1 MTYTWIACCAPQNRL
16 LMTQTLQHMEHT
28 TISHYFDDGLQL
40 RNYVRIQNLTSC
52 AVMVGL
58 TASGV
63 SDVNLAAALVMD
75 GCARVVLVGRCISG
89 SLRSRALQAGIHDV
103 WDIGSAVCA
112 EEQSNKKIST
122 YEHVSLPQSDA
133 VSQASSRIL
142 NSEEATHSQTITYD
156 EVYQNLQTLLSQ
168 FSALVK
174 ASHEM
179 SSSAGKPFATAKD
192 AYNSSFERPL
202 SSNEFSSCPQ
212 TSCDAVCK
220 AQVCDRISMHDNMC
234 KQPIGE
240 NTDNCFTSDND
251 HSLLEH
257 NSQDTLDVDDDDI
270 FKETLSPN
278 QRLNKDIDQVQQE
291 RCANDVHDEDHCVNQ
306 VDQTCAFVPMP
317 QKPVV
322 SASSASLPAT
332 TSAAASITFPST
344 TSPASVPTPT
354 SSTSTAVPM
363 TKPITSSSTT
373 APASAA
379 KLIASFPVSASQQT
393 QTATSYDLGAAPII
407 SFVSGR
413 GGMGKTALVAT
424 CAELARDMGF
434 RIALLD
440 FDLSGGNLAFC
451 FGVKRPYDLSRI
463 SHDVMCDDL
472 IAKSATL
479 IDDAC
484 LLWGPCEKPEMAETI
499 SPHIGAILRYVTHN
513 FDLVFAD
520 TSTTFTDAVAQVVQ
534 ASTRVAI
541 VHDDLPDAISAL
553 AKTAALAVRLGV
565 PRTRICR
572 VDNFSNPHNR
582 FDIDFG
588 RSEIGL
594 EGAQA
599 YKIVDGGMDIHELLA
614 TGHVRELIQ
623 VHNAYV
629 KSVQAM
635 LTEFIHDLALK
646 PSNSTEAYAP
656 ASAKNSIKG
665 RKLHLAFFN
674 RHKEAM

>member
-16 LMTQTLQHMEHT
+16 LMVQTLQHMEHA
-28 TISHYFDDGLQL
+28 TISQYFDDGLQL

-112 EEQSNKKIST
+112 EEQSNTQIST
-122 YEHVSLPQSDA
+122 YEHVSLPQSDT

-142 NSEEATHSQTITYD
+142 NSEEVTPSQTITYD
-156 EVYQNLQTLLSQ
+156 KVYQNLQTLLSQ

-179 SSSAGKPFATAKD
+179 SSSTGKSFTTATD
-192 AYNSSFERPL
+192 VCL
-202 SSNEFSSCPQ
+202 S
-212 TSCDAVCK
+212 
-220 AQVCDRISMHDNMC
+220 
-234 KQPIGE
+234 
-240 NTDNCFTSDND
+240 TDNQRLLKDN
-251 HSLLEH
+251 SL
-257 NSQDTLDVDDDDI
+257 DMLDVDDDDI
-270 FKETLSPN
+270 FKDSLHVNLSPSKGIN
-278 QRLNKDIDQVQQE
+278 RVQQE
-291 RCANDVHDEDHCVNQ
+291 HCANDVHDEDYYVNQ

-317 QKPVV
+317 QKPAV
-322 SASSASLPAT
+322 STSSASLPAA
-332 TSAAASITFPST
+332 TSAEE
-344 TSPASVPTPT
+344 
-354 SSTSTAVPM
+354 
-363 TKPITSSSTT
+363 PIAFS
-373 APASAA
+373 
-379 KLIASFPVSASQQT
+379 PVSALQQT
-393 QTATSYDLGAAPII
+393 QTATSYELGAAPII

>member
-1 MTYTWIACCAPQNRL
+1 MTYTWIACCAPQNRI
-16 LMTQTLQHMEHT
+16 LMTQTLQHMEHA
-28 TISHYFDDGLQL
+28 TILHYFDDGLQL
-40 RNYVRIQNLTSC
+40 RNYVRMQNLTSC

-112 EEQSNKKIST
+112 EEQCNTQIST
-122 YEHVSLPQSDA
+122 YEHVSLPQSDT

-142 NSEEATHSQTITYD
+142 NSEEVTHSQTITYD

-179 SSSAGKPFATAKD
+179 PSSTGKSFVAATD
-192 AYNSSFERPL
+192 AYNSSFDSPL
-202 SSNEFSSCPQ
+202 STNELSSCNQ

-220 AQVCDRISMHDNMC
+220 PQVSDIHDNTC
-234 KQPIGE
+234 KQPTGV
-240 NTDNCFTSDND
+240 NADASDND
-251 HSLLEH
+251 HALLEH
-257 NSQDTLDVDDDDI
+257 NFQDTLDVDDDDI
-270 FKETLSPN
+270 FKETLRPN
-278 QRLNKDIDQVQQE
+278 QRLNKDIDQVQQA
-291 RCANDVHDEDHCVNQ
+291 RCANDVHDEDHYVNQ
-306 VDQTCAFVPMP
+306 VDQPCAFVPMP
-317 QKPVV
+317 RKPVV
-322 SASSASLPAT
+322 PTSSASLPAA
-332 TSAAASITFPST
+332 TSAAEPIAFSSA

-354 SSTSTAVPM
+354 SSMPTTASA
-363 TKPITSSSTT
+363 TKPIVSS
-373 APASAA
+373 
-379 KLIASFPVSASQQT
+379 PVSVSQQT
-393 QTATSYDLGAAPII
+393 QTATSSELGAAPII

-434 RIALLD
+434 KIALLD

-572 VDNFSNPHNR
+572 VDNFSNPHSR

>member
-1 MTYTWIACCAPQNRL
+1 MTYTWIACCAPQNRI
-16 LMTQTLQHMEHT
+16 LMAQTLQHMEHA

-89 SLRSRALQAGIHDV
+89 SLRSRALKAGIHDV
-103 WDIGSAVCA
+103 WDIGSDVCVK
-112 EEQSNKKIST
+112 EQSNKQIST
-122 YEHVSLPQSDA
+122 YEHVSLPQLDA
-133 VSQASSRIL
+133 VSQASSVVL
-142 NSEEATHSQTITYD
+142 NSEGATHSQAITYD

-168 FSALVK
+168 LSTLVK
-174 ASHEM
+174 ASHEVP
-179 SSSAGKPFATAKD
+179 SSTREQLATATD
-192 AYNSSFERPL
+192 DGL
-202 SSNEFSSCPQ
+202 
-212 TSCDAVCK
+212 T
-220 AQVCDRISMHDNMC
+220 
-234 KQPIGE
+234 
-240 NTDNCFTSDND
+240 TDNQR
-251 HSLLEH
+251 LLKN
-257 NSQDTLDVDDDDI
+257 NSQDMPDIDDDDI
-270 FKETLSPN
+270 FKESLDSN
-278 QRLNKDIDQVQQE
+278 QRSSKDIDHVQPGH
-291 RCANDVHDEDHCVNQ
+291 CANDLHDEKQPFCVNQ
-306 VDQTCAFVPMP
+306 QDTSHASVRELLDPAL
-317 QKPVV
+317 
-322 SASSASLPAT
+322 SASSACLSAPSSAEPRASCSAT
-332 TSAAASITFPST
+332 LSVPK
-344 TSPASVPTPT
+344 PASCTP
-354 SSTSTAVPM
+354 
-363 TKPITSSSTT
+363 TT
-373 APASAA
+373 APAQAT
-379 KLIASFPVSASQQT
+379 KPMASSSVSASQQI
-393 QTATSYDLGAAPII
+393 QTTTSYELGAAPII

-434 RIALLD
+434 KIALLD

-479 IDDAC
+479 IDDGC

-499 SPHIGAILRYVTHN
+499 SPHIGAILSYVTHN

-520 TSTTFTDAVAQVVQ
+520 TSTTFTDSVAQVVQ

-572 VDNFSNPHNR
+572 VDNFSNPHSR

-646 PSNSTEAYAP
+646 PSNSTDAYAP

-665 RKLHLAFFN
+665 RKLHLALFN

>member
-16 LMTQTLQHMEHT
+16 LMVQTLQHMEHA

-40 RNYVRIQNLTSC
+40 RNYVRMQNLTSC

-122 YEHVSLPQSDA
+122 YEHVSLPQSNA
-133 VSQASSRIL
+133 VSQASSRML
-142 NSEEATHSQTITYD
+142 NSEEVTHSETITYD

-174 ASHEM
+174 TSHEM
-179 SSSAGKPFATAKD
+179 SSSTGKSFTTATD
-192 AYNSSFERPL
+192 ACL
-202 SSNEFSSCPQ
+202 S
-212 TSCDAVCK
+212 
-220 AQVCDRISMHDNMC
+220 
-234 KQPIGE
+234 
-240 NTDNCFTSDND
+240 TDNQR
-251 HSLLEH
+251 LLKD
-257 NSQDTLDVDDDDI
+257 NSQDMLDVDDDDI
-270 FKETLSPN
+270 FKDSLHVNLSPSKGIN
-278 QRLNKDIDQVQQE
+278 RMQPE
-291 RCANDVHDEDHCVNQ
+291 RCANDVHDEDHYVNQ

-317 QKPVV
+317 QKPAV
-322 SASSASLPAT
+322 STSSASLQAA
-332 TSAAASITFPST
+332 TSAEE
-344 TSPASVPTPT
+344 
-354 SSTSTAVPM
+354 
-363 TKPITSSSTT
+363 PIAFS
-373 APASAA
+373 
-379 KLIASFPVSASQQT
+379 PVSALQQT
-393 QTATSYDLGAAPII
+393 QTATSYELGAAPII

>member
-16 LMTQTLQHMEHT
+16 LMVQTLQHMEHA

-112 EEQSNKKIST
+112 EEQSNTQIST
-122 YEHVSLPQSDA
+122 YEHVSLPQSDT

-142 NSEEATHSQTITYD
+142 NSEEVTHSQTITYD

-179 SSSAGKPFATAKD
+179 SSSTGKSFVAATD
-192 AYNSSFERPL
+192 AYNSSFDSPL
-202 SSNEFSSCPQ
+202 SSNELSSCAQ

-220 AQVCDRISMHDNMC
+220 PQVSDIHDNTC
-234 KQPIGE
+234 KQPTGV
-240 NTDNCFTSDND
+240 NADDCFTSDND
-251 HSLLEH
+251 HALLEH

-270 FKETLSPN
+270 FKETLRPN
-278 QRLNKDIDQVQQE
+278 QRLNKDIDQVQQA
-291 RCANDVHDEDHCVNQ
+291 RCANDVHDEDHYVNQ

-317 QKPVV
+317 QKPAV
-322 SASSASLPAT
+322 STSSASLPAA
-332 TSAAASITFPST
+332 TSAVESIMFPST

-354 SSTSTAVPM
+354 SSAPTAVST
-363 TKPITSSSTT
+363 TKPTTSSSTT
-373 APASAA
+373 ADTSAEDP
-379 KLIASFPVSASQQT
+379 IAFSPVSALQQT
-393 QTATSYDLGAAPII
+393 QTATSYELGAAPII

>member
-16 LMTQTLQHMEHT
+16 LMVQTLQHMEHA

-58 TASGV
+58 TVSGV

-103 WDIGSAVCA
+103 WDIGSSVCA

-122 YEHVSLPQSDA
+122 YEHVSLPQSDV

-142 NSEEATHSQTITYD
+142 NSEEVTHSETITYD
-156 EVYQNLQTLLSQ
+156 KVYQNLQTLLSQ

-179 SSSAGKPFATAKD
+179 SSSTGKSFTTATD
-192 AYNSSFERPL
+192 ACL
-202 SSNEFSSCPQ
+202 S
-212 TSCDAVCK
+212 
-220 AQVCDRISMHDNMC
+220 
-234 KQPIGE
+234 
-240 NTDNCFTSDND
+240 TDNQR
-251 HSLLEH
+251 LLKD

-270 FKETLSPN
+270 FKETLNPN
-278 QRLNKDIDQVQQE
+278 QRLNKDIDQVQQA
-291 RCANDVHDEDHCVNQ
+291 RCTNDVHDEDHYVNQ

-317 QKPVV
+317 RKPVV
-322 SASSASLPAT
+322 PTSSATLPAA
-332 TSAAASITFPST
+332 TSAAEPIAFSSA
-344 TSPASVPTPT
+344 TSPAALPTPT
-354 SSTSTAVPM
+354 SSMPTAASA
-363 TKPITSSSTT
+363 TKPIVSS
-373 APASAA
+373 
-379 KLIASFPVSASQQT
+379 PVSALQQT
-393 QTATSYDLGAAPII
+393 QTATSSELGAAPII

-434 RIALLD
+434 KIALLD

-656 ASAKNSIKG
+656 APAKNSIKG

>member
-16 LMTQTLQHMEHT
+16 LMVQTLQHMEHA
-28 TISHYFDDGLQL
+28 TISQYYDDGLQL

-103 WDIGSAVCA
+103 WDIGSSVCA

-122 YEHVSLPQSDA
+122 YEHVSLPQSDV

-142 NSEEATHSQTITYD
+142 NSEEVTPSQTITYD
-156 EVYQNLQTLLSQ
+156 KVYQNLQTLLSQ

-179 SSSAGKPFATAKD
+179 SSSTGKSFTPATD
-192 AYNSSFERPL
+192 ACL
-202 SSNEFSSCPQ
+202 S
-212 TSCDAVCK
+212 
-220 AQVCDRISMHDNMC
+220 
-234 KQPIGE
+234 
-240 NTDNCFTSDND
+240 TDNQR
-251 HSLLEH
+251 LLKD
-257 NSQDTLDVDDDDI
+257 NSQDMLDIDDDDI
-270 FKETLSPN
+270 FRETLSPN

-291 RCANDVHDEDHCVNQ
+291 RCANDVHDEDHYVNQ
-306 VDQTCAFVPMP
+306 VDQTCAFVPIS
-317 QKPVV
+317 QKPAV
-322 SASSASLPAT
+322 STSSASLPAA
-332 TSAAASITFPST
+332 TSAAESIMFPST

-354 SSTSTAVPM
+354 SSTPTAASA
-363 TKPITSSSTT
+363 TKPIVSS
-373 APASAA
+373 
-379 KLIASFPVSASQQT
+379 PVSASQQR
-393 QTATSYDLGAAPII
+393 QNATSYELGAAPII

-434 RIALLD
+434 KIALLD

-451 FGVKRPYDLSRI
+451 FGVKRPYDLSRV

-479 IDDAC
+479 IDDGC

-499 SPHIGAILRYVTHN
+499 SPHIGAILSYVTHN

-520 TSTTFTDAVAQVVQ
+520 TSTTFTDSVAQVVQ

-572 VDNFSNPHNR
+572 VDNFSNPHSR

>member
-16 LMTQTLQHMEHT
+16 LMVQTLQHMEHA

-40 RNYVRIQNLTSC
+40 RNYVRMQNLTSC

-122 YEHVSLPQSDA
+122 YEHVSLPQSNA

-142 NSEEATHSQTITYD
+142 NSEEVTHSETITYD

-174 ASHEM
+174 TSHEM
-179 SSSAGKPFATAKD
+179 SSSTGKSFTTATD
-192 AYNSSFERPL
+192 ACL
-202 SSNEFSSCPQ
+202 S
-212 TSCDAVCK
+212 
-220 AQVCDRISMHDNMC
+220 
-234 KQPIGE
+234 
-240 NTDNCFTSDND
+240 TDNQR
-251 HSLLEH
+251 LLKD
-257 NSQDTLDVDDDDI
+257 NSQDMLDIDDDDI
-270 FKETLSPN
+270 FKDSLHVNLSPSKGIN
-278 QRLNKDIDQVQQE
+278 RMQPE
-291 RCANDVHDEDHCVNQ
+291 RCANDVHDEDHYVNQ
-306 VDQTCAFVPMP
+306 VDQTCAFVPIS
-317 QKPVV
+317 QKPAV
-322 SASSASLPAT
+322 STSSVSLPAP
-332 TSAAASITFPST
+332 TSAAESIMFPST
-344 TSPASVPTPT
+344 TPPASVPTPT
-354 SSTSTAVPM
+354 SSAPTAVST
-363 TKPITSSSTT
+363 TKPIVSS
-373 APASAA
+373 
-379 KLIASFPVSASQQT
+379 PVFASQQT
-393 QTATSYDLGAAPII
+393 KTATSSELGAAPII

-520 TSTTFTDAVAQVVQ
+520 TSTTFTDTVAQVVQ

-572 VDNFSNPHNR
+572 VDNFTNPHNR

-656 ASAKNSIKG
+656 APAKNSIKG

-674 RHKEAM
+674 RHKEAI

>member
-16 LMTQTLQHMEHT
+16 LMVQTLQHMEHA

-103 WDIGSAVCA
+103 WDIGSSVCA

-122 YEHVSLPQSDA
+122 YEHVSLPQSDV

-142 NSEEATHSQTITYD
+142 NSEEVTHSETITYD
-156 EVYQNLQTLLSQ
+156 KVYQNLQTLLSQ

-179 SSSAGKPFATAKD
+179 SSSTGKSFTTATD
-192 AYNSSFERPL
+192 ACL
-202 SSNEFSSCPQ
+202 S
-212 TSCDAVCK
+212 
-220 AQVCDRISMHDNMC
+220 
-234 KQPIGE
+234 
-240 NTDNCFTSDND
+240 TDNQR
-251 HSLLEH
+251 LLKD

-270 FKETLSPN
+270 FKETLNPN
-278 QRLNKDIDQVQQE
+278 QRLNKDIDQAQQA
-291 RCANDVHDEDHCVNQ
+291 RCTNDVHDEDHYVNQ

-317 QKPVV
+317 RKPVV
-322 SASSASLPAT
+322 PTSSATLPAA
-332 TSAAASITFPST
+332 TSAAEPIAFSSA
-344 TSPASVPTPT
+344 TSPAALPTPT
-354 SSTSTAVPM
+354 SSMPTAASA
-363 TKPITSSSTT
+363 TKPIVSS
-373 APASAA
+373 
-379 KLIASFPVSASQQT
+379 PVSALQQT
-393 QTATSYDLGAAPII
+393 QTATSSELGAAPII

-434 RIALLD
+434 KIALLD

-656 ASAKNSIKG
+656 APAKNSIKG

>member
-16 LMTQTLQHMEHT
+16 LMVQTLQHMERA
-28 TISHYFDDGLQL
+28 TISHYFDDGLHL
-40 RNYVRIQNLTSC
+40 RNYVRMQNLTSC

-122 YEHVSLPQSDA
+122 YEHVSLPQSNA

-142 NSEEATHSQTITYD
+142 NSEEVTPSQTITYD
-156 EVYQNLQTLLSQ
+156 KVYQNLQTLLSQ
-168 FSALVK
+168 FSVLVK

-179 SSSAGKPFATAKD
+179 SSSTGKSFTTATD
-192 AYNSSFERPL
+192 VCL
-202 SSNEFSSCPQ
+202 S
-212 TSCDAVCK
+212 
-220 AQVCDRISMHDNMC
+220 
-234 KQPIGE
+234 
-240 NTDNCFTSDND
+240 TDNQR
-251 HSLLEH
+251 LLKD
-257 NSQDTLDVDDDDI
+257 NSQDMLDIDDDDI
-270 FKETLSPN
+270 FKDSLHVNLSPSKGIN
-278 QRLNKDIDQVQQE
+278 RMQPE
-291 RCANDVHDEDHCVNQ
+291 RCANDVHDEDHYVNQ
-306 VDQTCAFVPMP
+306 VDQTCAFVPIS
-317 QKPVV
+317 QKPAV
-322 SASSASLPAT
+322 STSSVSLPAP
-332 TSAAASITFPST
+332 TSAAESIMFPST

-354 SSTSTAVPM
+354 SSAPAAVST
-363 TKPITSSSTT
+363 TKPIVSS
-373 APASAA
+373 
-379 KLIASFPVSASQQT
+379 PVFASQQT
-393 QTATSYDLGAAPII
+393 KTATSSELGAAPII

-499 SPHIGAILRYVTHN
+499 SPHIGAIVRYVTHN

>member
-16 LMTQTLQHMEHT
+16 LMVQTLQHMEHA
-28 TISHYFDDGLQL
+28 TISQYFDDGLQL

-103 WDIGSAVCA
+103 WDIGSSVCA

-122 YEHVSLPQSDA
+122 YEHVSLPQSDV

-142 NSEEATHSQTITYD
+142 NSEEVTPSQTITYD
-156 EVYQNLQTLLSQ
+156 KVYQNLQTLLSQ
-168 FSALVK
+168 FSVLVK

-179 SSSAGKPFATAKD
+179 SSSTGKSFTTATD
-192 AYNSSFERPL
+192 ACL
-202 SSNEFSSCPQ
+202 S
-212 TSCDAVCK
+212 
-220 AQVCDRISMHDNMC
+220 
-234 KQPIGE
+234 
-240 NTDNCFTSDND
+240 TDNQR
-251 HSLLEH
+251 LLKD
-257 NSQDTLDVDDDDI
+257 NSQDMLDVDDDDI
-270 FKETLSPN
+270 FRETLSPN

-291 RCANDVHDEDHCVNQ
+291 RCANDVHDEDHYVNQ
-306 VDQTCAFVPMP
+306 VDQTCAFVPIS
-317 QKPVV
+317 QKPAV
-322 SASSASLPAT
+322 STSSASLPAA
-332 TSAAASITFPST
+332 TSAAESIMFPST

-354 SSTSTAVPM
+354 SSAPTAASA
-363 TKPITSSSTT
+363 TKPIVSS
-373 APASAA
+373 
-379 KLIASFPVSASQQT
+379 PVSASQQR
-393 QTATSYDLGAAPII
+393 QNATSYELGAAPII

-434 RIALLD
+434 KIALLD

-479 IDDAC
+479 IDDGC

-499 SPHIGAILRYVTHN
+499 SPHIGAILSYVTHN

-520 TSTTFTDAVAQVVQ
+520 TSTTFTDSVAQVVQ

-572 VDNFSNPHNR
+572 VDNFSNPHSR

-646 PSNSTEAYAP
+646 PSNSTDAYAP

-665 RKLHLAFFN
+665 RKLHLALFN

>member
-16 LMTQTLQHMEHT
+16 LMVQTLQHMEHA

-103 WDIGSAVCA
+103 WDIGSSVCA

-122 YEHVSLPQSDA
+122 YEHVSLPQSDV

-142 NSEEATHSQTITYD
+142 NSEEVTHSETITYD
-156 EVYQNLQTLLSQ
+156 KVYQNLQTLLSQ

-179 SSSAGKPFATAKD
+179 SSSTGKSFTTATD
-192 AYNSSFERPL
+192 ACL
-202 SSNEFSSCPQ
+202 S
-212 TSCDAVCK
+212 
-220 AQVCDRISMHDNMC
+220 
-234 KQPIGE
+234 
-240 NTDNCFTSDND
+240 TDNQR
-251 HSLLEH
+251 LLKD

-270 FKETLSPN
+270 FKETLNPN
-278 QRLNKDIDQVQQE
+278 QRLNKDIDQVQQA
-291 RCANDVHDEDHCVNQ
+291 RCTNDVHDEDHYVNQ

-317 QKPVV
+317 RKPVV
-322 SASSASLPAT
+322 PTSSATLPAA
-332 TSAAASITFPST
+332 TSAAEPIAFSSA
-344 TSPASVPTPT
+344 TSPAALPTPT
-354 SSTSTAVPM
+354 SSMPTAASA
-363 TKPITSSSTT
+363 TKPIVSS
-373 APASAA
+373 
-379 KLIASFPVSASQQT
+379 PVSALQQT
-393 QTATSYDLGAAPII
+393 QTATSSELGAAPII

-434 RIALLD
+434 KIALLD

-656 ASAKNSIKG
+656 APAKNSIKG

>member
-16 LMTQTLQHMEHT
+16 LMVQTLQHMEHT

-40 RNYVRIQNLTSC
+40 RNYVRMQNLTSC

-112 EEQSNKKIST
+112 EEQSNTQIST
-122 YEHVSLPQSDA
+122 YEHVSLPQSNA
-133 VSQASSRIL
+133 VSQASSRML
-142 NSEEATHSQTITYD
+142 NSEEVTHSETITYD

-179 SSSAGKPFATAKD
+179 SSSTGKSFVAATD
-192 AYNSSFERPL
+192 ACL
-202 SSNEFSSCPQ
+202 S
-212 TSCDAVCK
+212 
-220 AQVCDRISMHDNMC
+220 
-234 KQPIGE
+234 
-240 NTDNCFTSDND
+240 TDNQR
-251 HSLLEH
+251 LLKD
-257 NSQDTLDVDDDDI
+257 NSQDMLDIDDDDI
-270 FKETLSPN
+270 FKETLNPN
-278 QRLNKDIDQVQQE
+278 QRLNKDINQVQQA
-291 RCANDVHDEDHCVNQ
+291 RCVNDVHDEDHYVNQ

-317 QKPVV
+317 RKPVV
-322 SASSASLPAT
+322 PTSSASLPAA
-332 TSAAASITFPST
+332 TSAAEPIAF
-344 TSPASVPTPT
+344 
-354 SSTSTAVPM
+354 SS
-363 TKPITSSSTT
+363 
-373 APASAA
+373 
-379 KLIASFPVSASQQT
+379 VSASQQT
-393 QTATSYDLGAAPII
+393 QTATSSELGAAPII

-434 RIALLD
+434 KIALLD

-484 LLWGPCEKPEMAETI
+484 FLWGPCEKPEMAETI
-499 SPHIGAILRYVTHN
+499 SPHIGAILRYVTQN

-623 VHNAYV
+623 VRNAYV

>member
-16 LMTQTLQHMEHT
+16 LMVQTLQHMEHA
-28 TISHYFDDGLQL
+28 TISQYYDDGLQL

-103 WDIGSAVCA
+103 WDIGSSVCA

-122 YEHVSLPQSDA
+122 YEHVSLPQSDV

-142 NSEEATHSQTITYD
+142 NSEEVTPSQTITYD
-156 EVYQNLQTLLSQ
+156 KVYQNLQTLLSQ

-179 SSSAGKPFATAKD
+179 SSSTGKSFTTATD
-192 AYNSSFERPL
+192 ACL
-202 SSNEFSSCPQ
+202 S
-212 TSCDAVCK
+212 
-220 AQVCDRISMHDNMC
+220 
-234 KQPIGE
+234 
-240 NTDNCFTSDND
+240 TDNQR
-251 HSLLEH
+251 LLKD
-257 NSQDTLDVDDDDI
+257 NSQDMLDVDDDDI
-270 FKETLSPN
+270 FKDSLHVNLSPSKGIN
-278 QRLNKDIDQVQQE
+278 RVQQE
-291 RCANDVHDEDHCVNQ
+291 HCANDVHDEDYYVNQ

-317 QKPVV
+317 QKPAV
-322 SASSASLPAT
+322 STSSASLPAA
-332 TSAAASITFPST
+332 TSAAESIMFPST
-344 TSPASVPTPT
+344 TSPASVPTPA
-354 SSTSTAVPM
+354 SSMPTAASA
-363 TKPITSSSTT
+363 TKPTTSSSTT
-373 APASAA
+373 ADTSAEEP
-379 KLIASFPVSASQQT
+379 IAFSPVSALQQT
-393 QTATSYDLGAAPII
+393 QTATSYEFGAAPII

>member
-1 MTYTWIACCAPQNRL
+1 
-16 LMTQTLQHMEHT
+16 
-28 TISHYFDDGLQL
+28 
-40 RNYVRIQNLTSC
+40 
-52 AVMVGL
+52 MVGL

-122 YEHVSLPQSDA
+122 YEHVSLPQSNA

-142 NSEEATHSQTITYD
+142 NSEEVTHSETITYD

-174 ASHEM
+174 TSHEM
-179 SSSAGKPFATAKD
+179 SSSTGKSFTTATD
-192 AYNSSFERPL
+192 ACL
-202 SSNEFSSCPQ
+202 S
-212 TSCDAVCK
+212 
-220 AQVCDRISMHDNMC
+220 
-234 KQPIGE
+234 
-240 NTDNCFTSDND
+240 TDNQR
-251 HSLLEH
+251 LLKD
-257 NSQDTLDVDDDDI
+257 NSQDMLDIDDDDI
-270 FKETLSPN
+270 FKDSLHVNLSPSKGIN
-278 QRLNKDIDQVQQE
+278 RMQPE
-291 RCANDVHDEDHCVNQ
+291 RCANDVHDEDHYVNQ
-306 VDQTCAFVPMP
+306 VDQTCAFVPIS
-317 QKPVV
+317 QKPAV
-322 SASSASLPAT
+322 STSSVSLPAP
-332 TSAAASITFPST
+332 TSAAESIMFPST
-344 TSPASVPTPT
+344 TPPASVPTPT
-354 SSTSTAVPM
+354 SSAPTAVST
-363 TKPITSSSTT
+363 TKPIVSS
-373 APASAA
+373 
-379 KLIASFPVSASQQT
+379 PVFASQQT
-393 QTATSYDLGAAPII
+393 KTATSSELGAAPII

-520 TSTTFTDAVAQVVQ
+520 TSTTFTDTVAQVVQ

-572 VDNFSNPHNR
+572 VDNFTNPHNR

-656 ASAKNSIKG
+656 APAKNSIKG

-674 RHKEAM
+674 RHKEAI

>member
-1 MTYTWIACCAPQNRL
+1 MTYTWIACCAPQNRI
-16 LMTQTLQHMEHT
+16 LMTQTLQHMEHA

-75 GCARVVLVGRCISG
+75 GCARVVLVGLCISG

-122 YEHVSLPQSDA
+122 YEHVSLPQSDV

-142 NSEEATHSQTITYD
+142 NSEEVTPSQTITYD
-156 EVYQNLQTLLSQ
+156 KVYQNLQTLLSQ

-179 SSSAGKPFATAKD
+179 SSSTGKSFTTATD
-192 AYNSSFERPL
+192 VCL
-202 SSNEFSSCPQ
+202 S
-212 TSCDAVCK
+212 
-220 AQVCDRISMHDNMC
+220 
-234 KQPIGE
+234 
-240 NTDNCFTSDND
+240 TDNQR
-251 HSLLEH
+251 LLKD
-257 NSQDTLDVDDDDI
+257 NSQDMLDIDDDDI
-270 FKETLSPN
+270 FRETLSPN
-278 QRLNKDIDQVQQE
+278 QRLNKDIDQVQQA
-291 RCANDVHDEDHCVNQ
+291 RCTNDVHDEDHYVNQ

-317 QKPVV
+317 RKPVV
-322 SASSASLPAT
+322 PTSSATLPAA
-332 TSAAASITFPST
+332 TSAAEPIAFSSA
-344 TSPASVPTPT
+344 TSPAALPTPT
-354 SSTSTAVPM
+354 SSMPTAASA
-363 TKPITSSSTT
+363 TKPIVSS
-373 APASAA
+373 
-379 KLIASFPVSASQQT
+379 PVSALQQT
-393 QTATSYDLGAAPII
+393 QTATSSELGAAPII

-434 RIALLD
+434 KIALLD

-656 ASAKNSIKG
+656 APAKNSIKG

>member
-1 MTYTWIACCAPQNRL
+1 MTYTWIACCAPQNRI
-16 LMTQTLQHMEHT
+16 LMTQTLQHMEHA
-28 TISHYFDDGLQL
+28 TILHYFDDGLQL
-40 RNYVRIQNLTSC
+40 RNYVRMQNLTSC

-63 SDVNLAAALVMD
+63 SDANLAAALVMD

-103 WDIGSAVCA
+103 WHIGSAVCA
-112 EEQSNKKIST
+112 EEQSNTQIST
-122 YEHVSLPQSDA
+122 YEHVSLPQSDT

-142 NSEEATHSQTITYD
+142 NSEEVTHSQTITYD

-179 SSSAGKPFATAKD
+179 PSSTGKSLVAATD
-192 AYNSSFERPL
+192 AYNSSFDSPL
-202 SSNEFSSCPQ
+202 STNELSSCAQ

-220 AQVCDRISMHDNMC
+220 PQVSDIRANTC
-234 KQPIGE
+234 KQPTGV
-240 NTDNCFTSDND
+240 NADDCFTSDND
-251 HSLLEH
+251 HALLEH

-270 FKETLSPN
+270 FRETLSPN
-278 QRLNKDIDQVQQE
+278 QRLNKDIDQVQQA
-291 RCANDVHDEDHCVNQ
+291 RCANDVHDEGHYVNQ
-306 VDQTCAFVPMP
+306 VDQPCAFVPMP
-317 QKPVV
+317 RKPVV
-322 SASSASLPAT
+322 PTSSASLPAA
-332 TSAAASITFPST
+332 TSAAEPIAFSSA
-344 TSPASVPTPT
+344 TSPASVSTPT
-354 SSTSTAVPM
+354 SSMSTAVSA
-363 TKPITSSSTT
+363 TKPIASS
-373 APASAA
+373 
-379 KLIASFPVSASQQT
+379 PVSASQQT
-393 QTATSYDLGAAPII
+393 QTATSSELGAAPII

-434 RIALLD
+434 KIALLD

>member
-89 SLRSRALQAGIHDV
+89 SLRSRALKAGIHDV

-133 VSQASSRIL
+133 VSQASSKIL
-142 NSEEATHSQTITYD
+142 NSEEATHSQMITYD

-174 ASHEM
+174 ASHEV
-179 SSSAGKPFATAKD
+179 SSSAGKPFAIATD
-192 AYNSSFERPL
+192 AYNSSFDSPL

-220 AQVCDRISMHDNMC
+220 AQVSDRISMHDNMC

-240 NTDNCFTSDND
+240 NVDDCFTSDND

-257 NSQDTLDVDDDDI
+257 SSQDTLDVDDDDI
-270 FKETLSPN
+270 FKDSLHVNLSPSKGIN
-278 QRLNKDIDQVQQE
+278 RVQQE
-291 RCANDVHDEDHCVNQ
+291 RCANDVHDEDHYVNQ

-317 QKPVV
+317 QKPAV
-322 SASSASLPAT
+322 STSSASLQTAT
-332 TSAAASITFPST
+332 SDTESIMFPST

-354 SSTSTAVPM
+354 SSAPTAVST
-363 TKPITSSSTT
+363 TKPTTSSSTT
-373 APASAA
+373 AVTSAEEP
-379 KLIASFPVSASQQT
+379 IAFSPVSALQQT
-393 QTATSYDLGAAPII
+393 QTATSYELGAAPII

>member
-16 LMTQTLQHMEHT
+16 LMVQTLQHMEHT

-40 RNYVRIQNLTSC
+40 RNYVRMQNLTSC

-112 EEQSNKKIST
+112 EEQSNTQIST
-122 YEHVSLPQSDA
+122 YEHVSLPQSNA
-133 VSQASSRIL
+133 VSQASSRML
-142 NSEEATHSQTITYD
+142 NSEEVTHSETITYD

-179 SSSAGKPFATAKD
+179 SSSTGKSFVAATD
-192 AYNSSFERPL
+192 ACL
-202 SSNEFSSCPQ
+202 S
-212 TSCDAVCK
+212 
-220 AQVCDRISMHDNMC
+220 
-234 KQPIGE
+234 
-240 NTDNCFTSDND
+240 TDNQR
-251 HSLLEH
+251 LLKD
-257 NSQDTLDVDDDDI
+257 NSQDMLDIDDDDI
-270 FKETLSPN
+270 FKETLNPN
-278 QRLNKDIDQVQQE
+278 QRLNKDINQVQQA
-291 RCANDVHDEDHCVNQ
+291 RCVNDVHDEDHYVNQ

-317 QKPVV
+317 RKPVV
-322 SASSASLPAT
+322 PTSSASLPAA
-332 TSAAASITFPST
+332 TSAAEPIAF
-344 TSPASVPTPT
+344 
-354 SSTSTAVPM
+354 SS
-363 TKPITSSSTT
+363 
-373 APASAA
+373 
-379 KLIASFPVSASQQT
+379 VSASQQT
-393 QTATSYDLGAAPII
+393 QTATSSELGAAPII

-434 RIALLD
+434 KIALLD

-623 VHNAYV
+623 VRNAYV

>member
-16 LMTQTLQHMEHT
+16 LMVQTLQHMEHT

-40 RNYVRIQNLTSC
+40 RNYVRMQNLTSC

-103 WDIGSAVCA
+103 WDIGSSVCA

-122 YEHVSLPQSDA
+122 YEHVSLPQSDV

-142 NSEEATHSQTITYD
+142 NSEEVTHSETITYD
-156 EVYQNLQTLLSQ
+156 KVYQNLQTLLSQ

-179 SSSAGKPFATAKD
+179 SSSTGKSFTTATD
-192 AYNSSFERPL
+192 ACL
-202 SSNEFSSCPQ
+202 S
-212 TSCDAVCK
+212 
-220 AQVCDRISMHDNMC
+220 
-234 KQPIGE
+234 
-240 NTDNCFTSDND
+240 TDNQR
-251 HSLLEH
+251 LLKD

-270 FKETLSPN
+270 FKETLNPN
-278 QRLNKDIDQVQQE
+278 QRLNKDIDQVQQA
-291 RCANDVHDEDHCVNQ
+291 RCTNDVHDEDHYVNQ

-317 QKPVV
+317 RKPVV
-322 SASSASLPAT
+322 PTSSATLPAA
-332 TSAAASITFPST
+332 TSAAEPIAFSSA
-344 TSPASVPTPT
+344 TSPAALPTPT
-354 SSTSTAVPM
+354 SSMPTAASA
-363 TKPITSSSTT
+363 TKPIVSS
-373 APASAA
+373 
-379 KLIASFPVSASQQT
+379 PVSALQQT
-393 QTATSYDLGAAPII
+393 QTATSSELGAAPII

-434 RIALLD
+434 KIALLD

-656 ASAKNSIKG
+656 APAKNSIKG

>member
-16 LMTQTLQHMEHT
+16 LMVQTLQHMERA

-40 RNYVRIQNLTSC
+40 RNYVRMQNLTSC

-122 YEHVSLPQSDA
+122 YEHVSLPQSNA

-142 NSEEATHSQTITYD
+142 NSEEVTHSETITYD

-174 ASHEM
+174 TSHEM
-179 SSSAGKPFATAKD
+179 SSSTGKSFTTATD
-192 AYNSSFERPL
+192 ACL
-202 SSNEFSSCPQ
+202 S
-212 TSCDAVCK
+212 
-220 AQVCDRISMHDNMC
+220 
-234 KQPIGE
+234 
-240 NTDNCFTSDND
+240 TDNQR
-251 HSLLEH
+251 LLKD
-257 NSQDTLDVDDDDI
+257 NSQDMLDIDDDDI
-270 FKETLSPN
+270 FKDSLHVNLSPSKGIN
-278 QRLNKDIDQVQQE
+278 RMQPE
-291 RCANDVHDEDHCVNQ
+291 RCANDVHDEDHYVNQ
-306 VDQTCAFVPMP
+306 VDQTCAFVPIS
-317 QKPVV
+317 QKPAV
-322 SASSASLPAT
+322 STSSVSLPAP
-332 TSAAASITFPST
+332 TSAAESIMFPST
-344 TSPASVPTPT
+344 TPPASVPTPT
-354 SSTSTAVPM
+354 SSAPTAVST
-363 TKPITSSSTT
+363 TKPIVSS
-373 APASAA
+373 
-379 KLIASFPVSASQQT
+379 PVFASQQT
-393 QTATSYDLGAAPII
+393 KTATSSELGAAPII